1 MKKLGSVLA
10 IQKYIGVI
18 GIILLLLL
26 SLISAHI
33 YNSYKKNE
41 MAEIEKLLK
50 NIYLNKTINSIFES
64 FEPRYIKV
72 TYTVNEGDTI
82 EKIFNNFEIDNNEK
96 KKVLEELKK
105 K

>member
-1 MKKLGSVLA
+1 MKKLGSILV

-18 GIILLLLL
+18 SIILLLLS

-50 NIYLNKTINSIFES
+50 IF
-64 FEPRYIKV
+64 I
-72 TYTVNEGDTI
+72 
-82 EKIFNNFEIDNNEK
+82 
-96 KKVLEELKK
+96 
-105 K
+105 